1 MIVFQ
6 KRLGSLVNKTKLLEE
21 IGSLKDGDYEI
32 VVFKRDRSIMQ
43 NRYLW
48 WGVYGTIAEYTG
60 YDQEYIHEVM
70 KHKFLLD
77 SSGKIPVPRSTTSLN
92 TKEFTDYVDAIR
104 NFMAEFVYIP
114 SAEEWK
120 KANGLA

>member
-21 IGSLKDGDYEI
+21 IGMLKDGDYEI
-32 VVFKRDRSIMQ
+32 ILFKRDRSTMQ
-43 NRYLW
+43 NRYLR
-48 WGVYGTIAEYTG
+48 WGVYWTIAEYTG

-77 SSGKIPVPRSTTSLN
+77 SSGKIPVPRSTASLN